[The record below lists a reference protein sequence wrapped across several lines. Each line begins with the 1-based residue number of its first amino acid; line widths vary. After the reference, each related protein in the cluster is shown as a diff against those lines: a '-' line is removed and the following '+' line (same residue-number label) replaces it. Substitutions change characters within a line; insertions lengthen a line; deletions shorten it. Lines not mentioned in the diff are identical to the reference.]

1 MTQVNLLPAEVK
13 QRQRTRRSTGL
24 IISGAVAVVALL
36 FLLFVMQS
44 ARLGKAQDELAAQQQ
59 FNAGLQAQISD
70 LQQYADLKAQV
81 SAKQAVV
88 AEALQDEVLWS
99 GALRDLSM
107 VIPSNMWLVSMAG
120 TVTSQTGAAPV
131 AGTVG
136 TAPDTGIIGNIQ
148 FTGTSFTQPTLAEW
162 LKRLSKVDGWANPWV
177 SQSTKGQTGNQTTFQ
192 FSGSVDLTTGATVD
206 GGAS

>member
-13 QRQRTRRSTGL
+13 QRQRTRRATGL

-59 FNAGLQAQISD
+59 VNTGLQGQISD

-81 SAKQAVV
+81 SAKQDVV
-88 AEALQDEVLWS
+88 AEALQNEVLWS

-107 VIPSNMWLVSMAG
+107 VIPGNMWLMSMNG
-120 TVTSQTGAAPV
+120 TVTATTGSVPAP
-131 AGTVG
+131 GTVA
-136 TAPDTGIIGNIQ
+136 TPDSGLIGNIQ
-148 FTGTSFTQPTLAEW
+148 FTGSSLSQPTLAEW
-162 LKRLSKVDGWANPWV
+162 LKRLSKVDGWANPWMT
-177 SQSTKGQTGNQTTFQ
+177 QSTKGTTGNETTYQ

-206 GGAS
+206 GSAS